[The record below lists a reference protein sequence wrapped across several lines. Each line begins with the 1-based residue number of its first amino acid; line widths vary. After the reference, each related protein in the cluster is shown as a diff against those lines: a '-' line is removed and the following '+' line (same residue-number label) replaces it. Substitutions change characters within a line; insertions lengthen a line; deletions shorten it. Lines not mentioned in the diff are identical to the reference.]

1 MPVQEVFQ
9 VGEDHMRK
17 SVEHFHMELQ
27 KIRTGRATPALVE
40 ELKVE
45 YYGTQVPLQ
54 QIATITAPDPH
65 TLLIQP
71 WDKTSLGAIEKAILE
86 SELGLNPAND
96 GTVIRVPIPP
106 LTEERRHEIVKLCRK
121 LAEEARIAVRN
132 IRRHMLDQLRKLEKE
147 EHMSEDERRRAEQQV
162 QKLTDRYIE
171 KINEYLEKKE
181 AEVMEV

>member
-1 MPVQEVFQ
+1 MPVQEVFR

-17 SVEHFHMELQ
+17 SVEHFHTELQ

-106 LTEERRHEIVKLCRK
+106 LTEERRYEIVKLCRK

-162 QKLTDRYIE
+162 QKLTDRYIGQ
-171 KINEYLEKKE
+171 INEYLEKKE